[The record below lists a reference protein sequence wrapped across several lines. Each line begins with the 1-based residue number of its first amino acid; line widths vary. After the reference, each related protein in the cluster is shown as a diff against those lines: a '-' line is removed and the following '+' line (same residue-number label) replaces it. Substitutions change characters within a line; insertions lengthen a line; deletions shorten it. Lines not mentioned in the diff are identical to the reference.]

1 MANVSVIIPTTGRP
15 ELSRAIAS
23 VRAQVGVEAEV
34 IVVVDGSNPPALD
47 VEADQILFTGSRAGG
62 GRARNIGVQ
71 ASDADV
77 VAFLDDDDA
86 WRPTK
91 LRDQLRLLRED
102 GDPETLVVSGRHVH
116 VNQRGGM
123 SRAVP
128 DVLVSRDQS
137 VDDYLFRKRKPRV
150 GRASLYTSTLLC
162 SRSLA
167 TAVPWRDD
175 LPRHQDWDWLLR
187 LQREGGARFVQLDS
201 VVAEIQTGS
210 AGSVSASADWE
221 SSKQWADD
229 TLTDRGVYVDFLAA
243 QTLRYALNARS
254 SNGVKAI
261 GSAILEARKVPS
273 FGPLVIGAAGLLPR
287 RRLEML
293 MTRMRRA
300 STQASGNL
308 EHLSASRVEGA
319 S

>member
-15 ELSRAIAS
+15 ELARAIAS
-23 VRAQVGVEAEV
+23 VRAQVGVKAEV
-34 IVVVDGSNPPALD
+34 IVVVDGSNPPALG
-47 VEADQILFTGSRAGG
+47 VEADQILFTGSHAGG
-62 GRARNIGVQ
+62 GRARNMGIQ
-71 ASDADV
+71 ASDAGV
-77 VAFLDDDDA
+77 VAFLDDDDT

-91 LRDQLRLLRED
+91 LRDQLQRLQED
-102 GDPETLVVSGRHVH
+102 VDPEALVVSGRHVH
-116 VNQRGGM
+116 VDQRGGI
-123 SRAVP
+123 SGAVP
-128 DVLVSRDQS
+128 DVLMSRNQP
-137 VDDYLFRKRKPRV
+137 VDEYLFRNRKPRV
-150 GRASLYTSTLLC
+150 CRASLYTSTLLC

-243 QTLRYALNARS
+243 QTLRYALSARS
-254 SNGVKAI
+254 SDGVKAI
-261 GSAILEARKVPS
+261 GSAIIGTRKVPS
-273 FGPLVIGAAGLLPR
+273 FGPLVIGVAGLLPR
-287 RRLEML
+287 RSLELL
-293 MTRMRRA
+293 MTRLRRA
-300 STQASGNL
+300 SAQSPGNH
-308 EHLSASRVEGA
+308 EHLPASHIEGA